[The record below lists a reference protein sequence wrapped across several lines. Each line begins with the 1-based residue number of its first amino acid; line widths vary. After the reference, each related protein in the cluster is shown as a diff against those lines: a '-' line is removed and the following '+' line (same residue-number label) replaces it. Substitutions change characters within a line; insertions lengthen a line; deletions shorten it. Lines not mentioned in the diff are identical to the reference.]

1 MLGKIEG
8 ERRGGWQG
16 MRWSHSVTYSM
27 DMNLRNSDRWRR
39 TEELGMLRFMG
50 SLRVGCHAAAEQQ

>member
-1 MLGKIEG
+1 
-8 ERRGGWQG
+8 

-50 SLRVGCHAAAEQQ
+50 SLRVGYAAAEQQ